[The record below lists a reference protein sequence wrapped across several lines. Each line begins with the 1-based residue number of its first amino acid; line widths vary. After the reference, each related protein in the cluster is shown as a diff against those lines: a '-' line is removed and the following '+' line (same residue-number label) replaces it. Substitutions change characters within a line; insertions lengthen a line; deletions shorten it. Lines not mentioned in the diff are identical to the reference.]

1 MNTPSVFP
9 LTRCLALS
17 KLLTSSGPVAVD
29 ELQQA
34 LQWQYELLRS
44 SHLSPQPV
52 KSNERS
58 LRAEPPECNGVGTG
72 SSLLL
77 VTPPSPAVCGP
88 VAQAEGKPASLSSF
102 DSGFDGA
109 AGNSQV
115 ETYRGRAGRVRGG
128 EGGAAAE
135 GLSESVHSL
144 NFEIKVK
151 RSAPLP
157 SNPWLGLPV
166 EDLYTVTVTP
176 SPTLNKRHL
185 HLPDVPEPGGAAG
198 PPAGRCRDQPTQ
210 TERSSSLED
219 TELSSIGKI
228 LSSTMDGGD
237 KSLCTTEGLPTML
250 WDSYDLHEQNQ
261 DSVHR

>member
-1 MNTPSVFP
+1 M
-9 LTRCLALS
+9 
-17 KLLTSSGPVAVD
+17 D

-52 KSNERS
+52 VNGNERV
-58 LRAEPPECNGVGTG
+58 LRAESPECNGVGTG
-72 SSLLL
+72 GRLLL
-77 VTPPSPAVCGP
+77 ATPSSPAAVCNP
-88 VAQAEGKPASLSSF
+88 VAQVEGKPSSLSSF

-115 ETYRGRAGRVRGG
+115 EAYGGRGGRVRGG
-128 EGGAAAE
+128 EEVTGAE

-151 RSAPLP
+151 RSALLP

-166 EDLYTVTVTP
+166 EDQEDLYTVTVTP

-185 HLPDVPEPGGAAG
+185 HFPDVPEPVGGAG

-210 TERSSSLED
+210 TERSSGLED
-219 TELSSIGKI
+219 AELSSIGKI

-250 WDSYDLHEQNQ
+250 WDSYDLHEQNH
-261 DSVHR
+261 DSVHG

>member
-1 MNTPSVFP
+1 M
-9 LTRCLALS
+9 
-17 KLLTSSGPVAVD
+17 D

-52 KSNERS
+52 VNSNERG
-58 LRAEPPECNGVGTG
+58 LRAEPPECYGVGTNG
-72 SSLLL
+72 CLLL
-77 VTPPSPAVCGP
+77 ATPTSPAALCGP
-88 VAQAEGKPASLSSF
+88 VVEGKPASLSSF

-109 AGNSQV
+109 AGSSQV
-115 ETYRGRAGRVRGG
+115 ETCGGRGGIVRGG
-128 EGGAAAE
+128 EGGAGAE

-166 EDLYTVTVTP
+166 EDLEDLYTVTVTP
-176 SPTLNKRHL
+176 SPTLHKRHL
-185 HLPDVPEPGGAAG
+185 HFPDVPEPGEGG
-198 PPAGRCRDQPTQ
+198 CRDQPTQ

-250 WDSYDLHEQNQ
+250 WDSYDLHEHKQ
-261 DSVHR
+261 DSVHG

>member
-1 MNTPSVFP
+1 M
-9 LTRCLALS
+9 
-17 KLLTSSGPVAVD
+17 D

-44 SHLSPQPV
+44 SHLGLQPV
-52 KSNERS
+52 VNRNKGG
-58 LRAEPPECNGVGTG
+58 LKAEPTECNSVGTG
-72 SSLLL
+72 GCFLLA
-77 VTPPSPAVCGP
+77 TPNSPAAVCELM
-88 VAQAEGKPASLSSF
+88 AQAEGKPASLSSF

-109 AGNSQV
+109 AGSSQV
-115 ETYRGRAGRVRGG
+115 EMCGRQVGRIRGG
-128 EGGAAAE
+128 EGGAGAE
-135 GLSESVHSL
+135 RLSESVHSL

-151 RSAPLP
+151 RQAPLP

-166 EDLYTVTVTP
+166 EDLEDLYTVTVTP
-176 SPTLNKRHL
+176 SPTMHKGNLPS
-185 HLPDVPEPGGAAG
+185 PDVPDPGGGAG
-198 PPAGRCRDQPTQ
+198 SPTGRCRDQPTQ

-237 KSLCTTEGLPTML
+237 KSLCTTEGLPSML

-261 DSVHR
+261 DSVHG

>member
-1 MNTPSVFP
+1 M
-9 LTRCLALS
+9 
-17 KLLTSSGPVAVD
+17 AVD

-52 KSNERS
+52 VSSNEGG
-58 LRAEPPECNGVGTG
+58 LRAEPTDCNAVGTG
-72 SSLLL
+72 GCLMLA
-77 VTPPSPAVCGP
+77 TPPSPAAVC
-88 VAQAEGKPASLSSF
+88 EGKPASLSSF

-109 AGNSQV
+109 AGSSQV
-115 ETYRGRAGRVRGG
+115 DTCGGQGYRFRGG
-128 EGGAAAE
+128 GGAGAE
-135 GLSESVHSL
+135 APSESVHSL

-157 SNPWLGLPV
+157 SNPWLALPV
-166 EDLYTVTVTP
+166 EDLEDLYTVTVTP
-176 SPTLNKRHL
+176 SPTLHKRNL
-185 HLPDVPEPGGAAG
+185 HFPEVPDPGGG
-198 PPAGRCRDQPTQ
+198 TVSPTSRCRDQPTQ
-210 TERSSSLED
+210 TDRSSSLED

-250 WDSYDLHEQNQ
+250 WDSYDLHAQNR
-261 DSVHR
+261 DSVHG

>member
-1 MNTPSVFP
+1 M
-9 LTRCLALS
+9 
-17 KLLTSSGPVAVD
+17 D

-52 KSNERS
+52 VNSNERG
-58 LRAEPPECNGVGTG
+58 LRAEPPEYNGVGTG
-72 SSLLL
+72 GCLLL
-77 VTPPSPAVCGP
+77 ATPSSPAAVCGP

-109 AGNSQV
+109 PGSSQV
-115 ETYRGRAGRVRGG
+115 ETCGGQGGRVTAG
-128 EGGAAAE
+128 EGGGAGVE
-135 GLSESVHSL
+135 GLSESIHSL

-157 SNPWLGLPV
+157 SNPWLSLPV

-176 SPTLNKRHL
+176 SPTLHKRHL
-185 HLPDVPEPGGAAG
+185 HFLDVPEPGGGAE
-198 PPAGRCRDQPTQ
+198 PPAGSCRDQPTQ
-210 TERSSSLED
+210 TERSRSLED

-261 DSVHR
+261 DSVDG

>member
-1 MNTPSVFP
+1 M
-9 LTRCLALS
+9 
-17 KLLTSSGPVAVD
+17 AVD

-44 SHLSPQPV
+44 SHLSPRPV
-52 KSNERS
+52 VNSNDRG
-58 LRAEPPECNGVGTG
+58 LMAEPPQCNGVGTAD
-72 SSLLL
+72 SLPLAAPL
-77 VTPPSPAVCGP
+77 SPAVCGP

-115 ETYRGRAGRVRGG
+115 ESYGGRGGRVRGG
-128 EGGAAAE
+128 EGGAGAE
-135 GLSESVHSL
+135 GLGESVRSL

-157 SNPWLGLPV
+157 SNPWLSLPMEGL

-176 SPTLNKRHL
+176 SPTLDKRHL
-185 HLPDVPEPGGAAG
+185 HFSDVPEPGGGAG

-210 TERSSSLED
+210 TERSSRLED
-219 TELSSIGKI
+219 TELSSIRKI

-261 DSVHR
+261 DSVHG

>member
-1 MNTPSVFP
+1 M
-9 LTRCLALS
+9 
-17 KLLTSSGPVAVD
+17 AVD

-44 SHLSPQPV
+44 SHLGLQPV
-52 KSNERS
+52 VRSNEGG
-58 LRAEPPECNGVGTG
+58 LRAEPTECNGVGTDNG
-72 SSLLL
+72 LLL
-77 VTPPSPAVCGP
+77 ATPTSPAAACEL
-88 VAQAEGKPASLSSF
+88 VAQADGKPASLSSF

-109 AGNSQV
+109 AGSSQV
-115 ETYRGRAGRVRGG
+115 ENCGGRGGRVRGG
-128 EGGAAAE
+128 GGEGSE
-135 GLSESVHSL
+135 GLSESVQSL

-157 SNPWLGLPV
+157 SNPWLGVPMEDQ

-176 SPTLNKRHL
+176 SPTMHKRHL
-185 HLPDVPEPGGAAG
+185 PFPDVPDPGGSAG
-198 PPAGRCRDQPTQ
+198 TPTSRCRDQPTQ
-210 TERSSSLED
+210 TERSSTLED

-237 KSLCTTEGLPTML
+237 KSLCTTEGHPTML

-261 DSVHR
+261 DSVYG